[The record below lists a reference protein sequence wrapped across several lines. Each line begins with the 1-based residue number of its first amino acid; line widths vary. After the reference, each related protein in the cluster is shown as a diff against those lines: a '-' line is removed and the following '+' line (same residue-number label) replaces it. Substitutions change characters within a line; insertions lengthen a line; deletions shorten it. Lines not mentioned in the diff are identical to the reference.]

1 MYFNKEKFKQVIK
14 VEIGNF
20 TLYKLLKE
28 KLEWELILNDDRT
41 FSINTQEKIKAV
53 IEVID
58 KLLTESGK

>member
-28 KLEWELILNDDRT
+28 KLEWELILNGDT
-41 FSINTQEKIKAV
+41 AFSVDTQERIKAV

-58 KLLTESGK
+58 ELLKEK

>member
-1 MYFNKEKFKQVIK
+1 MGFNKEKFKQVIK

-28 KLEWELILNDDRT
+28 KLEWELILNGDTT
-41 FSINTQEKIKAV
+41 FSVDTQERIKAV

-58 KLLTESGK
+58 ELLKE